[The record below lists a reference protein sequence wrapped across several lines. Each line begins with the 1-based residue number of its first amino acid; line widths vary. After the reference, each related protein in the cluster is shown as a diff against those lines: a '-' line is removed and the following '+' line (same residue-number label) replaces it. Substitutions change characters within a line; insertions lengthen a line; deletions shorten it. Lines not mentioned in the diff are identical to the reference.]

1 MAPGACHGRTAIL
14 PPPPVLGRS
23 MLGAVDMPIGCA
35 LTLSV
40 PNPSQN
46 PSQIAANTQQTSR
59 RALSRAGGLT
69 AHAAANDGKFG

>member
-1 MAPGACHGRTAIL
+1 MGGRPSF

-40 PNPSQN
+40 PNPSLSEPKSVPN
-46 PSQIAANTQQTSR
+46 KSQIAANTQQKSR
-59 RALSRAGGLT
+59 GARYRAPAVL
-69 AHAAANDGKFG
+69 